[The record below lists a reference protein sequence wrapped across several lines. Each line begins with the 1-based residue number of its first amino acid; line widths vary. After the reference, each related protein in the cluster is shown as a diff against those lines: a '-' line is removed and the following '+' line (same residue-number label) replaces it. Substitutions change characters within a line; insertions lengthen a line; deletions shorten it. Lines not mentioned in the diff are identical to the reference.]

1 MPRNVRNFWLDVNI
15 DGQATRLSGGPQAK
29 DGGFDLTI
37 KMRDNGG
44 IIEAVDILGR
54 ANADGR
60 LTLTVRRQ
68 SDSAELTVIRER

>member
-1 MPRNVRNFWLDVNI
+1 MPRNVRNFWIDCLI

-44 IIEAVDILGR
+44 IIEAVDVLGR
-54 ANADGR
+54 ADASGK

-68 SDSAELTVIRER
+68 SDNAELSVIRER